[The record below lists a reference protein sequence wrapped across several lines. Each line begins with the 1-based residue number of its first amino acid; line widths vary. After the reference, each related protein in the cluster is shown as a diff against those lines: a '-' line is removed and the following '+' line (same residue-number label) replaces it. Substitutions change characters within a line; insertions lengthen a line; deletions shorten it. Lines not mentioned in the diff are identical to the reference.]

1 MSRTALFARLAAKD
15 LRKHRSEALLL
26 AVVIAV
32 ASATLTV
39 GLVLHGV
46 TSNPYATTR
55 AATKGPDVVAALASP
70 YVNNGSGARNAN
82 PAGLSPLEHARGVTG
97 SSGPYP
103 VTFALLSTRGI
114 TAGATVE
121 GRGSTPAAVDRPEL
135 EAGTWVRPGGVVVER
150 SFADALGVRAGDTLT
165 LNGSVFHVAGIAVD
179 AALPASNACD
189 VITCPSTIAGT
200 PAVPTGLIW
209 ATRADATRLASPG
222 AGLSYVLNLGLAS
235 PGQAPGFVA
244 SHAPSSASALSFS
257 SWQDIA
263 ADDAV
268 AISGAQTVLL
278 AGSVLLIV
286 LAIASVVVLVAGRM
300 AEQTRR
306 VGLLK
311 VVGGTPGTV
320 AVVLLLEHLA
330 VTLVAAVAGL
340 CIGRL
345 VAPLLT
351 SPGGGLIGTPN
362 APPVSASTF
371 TIVIGVALA
380 IALSATLLPAVRAA
394 RTSTIDAL
402 ADAPRLPRRNA
413 ALVSV
418 TSHLPAVMLLALR
431 LAGRRPRR
439 LALGT
444 LSVAVAVAGLCD
456 AVIARVQE
464 QGGISVDDLQHQRID
479 QVLLVITVML
489 LVLAAVNALL
499 ITWATVLD
507 SRRTTALAQSFG
519 ATPRQVGAGLAVT
532 QFLAVFPGSVLGI
545 PLGIGIFALVKRPGA
560 HWVMPAPWWFILVV
574 AGTWILMTA
583 LALIPARIGER
594 RSVAETLQAVT

>member
-1 MSRTALFARLAAKD
+1 V
-15 LRKHRSEALLL
+15 L
-26 AVVIAV
+26 AVVIAT

-55 AATKGPDVVAALASP
+55 AATKGPDVVAVLASP

-82 PAGLSPLEHARGVTG
+82 PARLSPLEHARGVTESG
-97 SSGPYP
+97 GPYP
-103 VTFALLSTRGI
+103 VTFALLRTHGI
-114 TAGATVE
+114 TVGTTVE
-121 GRGSTPAAVDRPEL
+121 GRDSTPAAVDRPEL
-135 EAGTWVRPGGVVVER
+135 SAGTWVRPGGIVVER
-150 SFADALGVRAGDTLT
+150 SFADALGVHTGDALT
-165 LNGSVFHVAGIAVD
+165 LNGSLYHVAGIAVS
-179 AALPASNACD
+179 AALPASNVCD
-189 VITCPSTIAGT
+189 VITCASSIAGT
-200 PAVPTGLIW
+200 AAVPTGLIW
-209 ATRADATRLASPG
+209 TTRADAVRLASAG
-222 AGLSYVLNLGLAS
+222 AGLSYVLNLRLAS
-235 PGQAPGFVA
+235 PEQAPGFVA
-244 SHAPSSASALSFS
+244 SHAPPSTSTLSFS

-278 AGSVLLIV
+278 AGSVLLIA

-320 AVVLLLEHLA
+320 AAILLLEHLA
-330 VTLVAAVAGL
+330 VTFVAAVAGL

-351 SPGGGLIGTPN
+351 SPGAGLIGTPN
-362 APPVSASTF
+362 APPVTASTF
-371 TIVIGVALA
+371 AIVIGVALA

-402 ADAPRLPRRNA
+402 ADAPRLPGRNA
-413 ALVSV
+413 TLVSV
-418 TSHLPAVMLLALR
+418 TSHLPPVLLLSLR

-444 LSVAVAVAGLCD
+444 LSVAVAVAGICD

-464 QGGISVDDLQHQRID
+464 QGDASLDDLQHQRID

-489 LVLAAVNALL
+489 LALAAVNALL
-499 ITWATVLD
+499 ITWATVLE

-519 ATPRQVGAGLAVT
+519 ATPRQVSAGLAAS
-532 QFLAVFPGSVLGI
+532 QFLSVLPGSALGI
-545 PLGIGIFALVKRPGA
+545 PLGIGTFALVKGPDA
-560 HWVMPAPWWFILVV
+560 HWLMPAPWWFILVV
-574 AGTWILMTA
+574 VGTWILMTA
-583 LALIPARIGER
+583 LALIPARVGER
-594 RSVAETLQAVT
+594 HSVAEILQGET